1 MNRPT
6 APKIRA
12 SARLGAR
19 SSALVVV
26 LMVDVLMVGVLMVDV
41 LMVDV
46 LMIVLVAVAPPAH
59 STN

>member
-19 SSALVVV
+19 LSALVVV

-41 LMVDV
+41 LM
-46 LMIVLVAVAPPAH
+46 IVLVAVAPPAH